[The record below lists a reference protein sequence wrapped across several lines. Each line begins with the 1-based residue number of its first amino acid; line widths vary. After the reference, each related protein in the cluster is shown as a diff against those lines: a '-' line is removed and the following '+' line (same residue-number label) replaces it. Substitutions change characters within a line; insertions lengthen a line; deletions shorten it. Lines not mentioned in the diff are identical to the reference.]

1 MGEQTLKDEGSRG
14 REKTFSSR
22 KLSPRTGMMYLCLT
36 EQTKRE
42 EHSRELL
49 GFLWL
54 FFFFILQCTKLCLRQ
69 GLYSVFLL
77 SEGLK
82 GIV

>member
-1 MGEQTLKDEGSRG
+1 MGEQSLKDEGSGG

-54 FFFFILQCTKLCLRQ
+54 FFFFHPAVHKALLEAGSLQC
-69 GLYSVFLL
+69 FLAF
-77 SEGLK
+77 
-82 GIV
+82 